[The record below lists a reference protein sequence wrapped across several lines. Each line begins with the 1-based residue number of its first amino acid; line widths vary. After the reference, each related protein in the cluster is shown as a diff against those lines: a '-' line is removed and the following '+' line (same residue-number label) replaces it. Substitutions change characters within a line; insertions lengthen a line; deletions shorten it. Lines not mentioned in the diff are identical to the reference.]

1 MTSVVY
7 DSSRGL
13 EVAPVI
19 KWQRW
24 ESGVYDWFGQTA
36 ADPVPSIEAELDAWI
51 ATVNGNASNSGRQIT
66 KMRGAAD
73 STGGN
78 YCGIVLRFGANSNT
92 EHAYFKYGCFNS
104 TSRKHYLGTAYTDDT
119 ADGGYGNVSGGPS
132 DTIVSW
138 YTSGQEAN
146 FLIISGTVDGQE
158 YFIFGPSFGS
168 NPDYNYCDGF
178 AIIKG
183 VSGEWSFQS
192 QDGGPSAGFF
202 SYFNDAASTGWST
215 LSRNTGSLDV
225 RIGNSTYS
233 YGRYGLIPG
242 YGTSSLI
249 GDARFYAAAPE
260 LLESFNSNIYVTGD
274 RRVLTDIDAGGQV
287 YILTGYVYGP
297 SVLVDVRP

>member
-7 DSSRGL
+7 NSSRGL

-92 EHAYFKYGCFNS
+92 EYAYFKYGCFNS
-104 TSRKHYLGTAYTDDT
+104 TFRGHYLGTAYTDDT

-132 DTIVSW
+132 DTSVSW
-138 YTSGQEAN
+138 YTSGQEAS

-158 YFIFGPSFGS
+158 YFIFGPSFTS
-168 NPDYNYCDGF
+168 NPQSAYSDGF

-183 VSGEWSFQS
+183 VSGEWSFES
-192 QDGGPSAGFF
+192 QDGGPSCAFF
-202 SYFNDAASTGWST
+202 SYFDDTASTGWST
-215 LSRNTGSLDV
+215 LARGTGNLDST
-225 RIGNSTYS
+225 ITNSQYS
-233 YGRYGLIPG
+233 YGRYAISPG
-242 YGTSSLI
+242 PGAASRI
-249 GDARFYAAAPE
+249 GNPRFYAAAPE
-260 LLESFNSNIYVTGD
+260 LLEPNGVTYELTGD

-287 YILTGYVYGP
+287 YILTSYVYGP